1 MVPQTWFNYGN
12 AGGGVDIVGVAD
24 QRSRSGQT
32 GDNRLL
38 AWGFDANSDPGYGGI
53 GKEYPSPQNWSQYS
67 GVKFWFYGSGEGG
80 QLQIEIGEDKTTDVE
95 RYRAPTF
102 VDNQL
107 GWRLVRLDFD
117 SFTPASWNPVPGNE
131 VLDLLSVENI
141 VFAANSGITSSGVAI
156 DDVTLYSD
164 GSDLLHRLH
173 RPHQPQFLSLI
184 RRRRPVWSGA
194 TSSTEAALIPRIG
207 DMTLVAGAG
216 VMVSPVLHRQA
227 RKRSCF

>member
-1 MVPQTWFNYGN
+1 MITASSGDSMPIAILDMAASV
-12 AGGGVDIVGVAD
+12 
-24 QRSRSGQT
+24 RST
-32 GDNRLL
+32 
-38 AWGFDANSDPGYGGI
+38 
-53 GKEYPSPQNWSQYS
+53 SPQNWSQYS

-141 VFAANSGITSSGVAI
+141 VFAANSGITSSGV
-156 DDVTLYSD
+156 
-164 GSDLLHRLH
+164 R
-173 RPHQPQFLSLI
+173 
-184 RRRRPVWSGA
+184 
-194 TSSTEAALIPRIG
+194 ST
-207 DMTLVAGAG
+207 T
-216 VMVSPVLHRQA
+216 
-227 RKRSCF
+227 